1 MKKIL
6 ITLLLIPFL
15 GSCQSSKKAP
25 KNATEKTEYT
35 VVKTDAEWQEILTP
49 LSYRVLRKAAT
60 ERAWSGP
67 LNNNKKEGTYV
78 CAGCKSPLY
87 YSKDKYDSG
96 SGWPSFDRG
105 DDKNLE
111 YDVDYKI
118 GYARTELKCAVCGGH
133 LGHMFNDGPRATTGK
148 RHCINSA
155 ALAFIP
161 AEEEEEKNE

>member
-1 MKKIL
+1 MKKVL
-6 ITLLLIPFL
+6 LTLLLLPFL
-15 GSCQSSKKAP
+15 GSCQSTKKSPEKSKEKA
-25 KNATEKTEYT
+25 AYQ
-35 VVKTDAEWQEILTP
+35 VVKTDAEWQEILSP
-49 LSYRVLRKAAT
+49 LAYRVLRKAAT

-78 CAGCKSPLY
+78 CAGCQSPLY
-87 YSKDKYDSG
+87 KSEHKYDSG

-105 DDKNLE
+105 NDNNLE

-118 GYARTELKCAVCGGH
+118 GYARTEIKCGVCGGH

-161 AEEEEEKNE
+161 TNAEKNE

>member
-15 GSCQSSKKAP
+15 GSCQSRKKDPKKAI
-25 KNATEKTEYT
+25 KKAEYS
-35 VVKTDAEWQEILTP
+35 VVKTDAEWQEILPP
-49 LSYRVLRKAAT
+49 LSYRVLRKAVT

-105 DDKNLE
+105 NDENLE

-118 GYARTELKCAVCGGH
+118 GYARTELKCAECGGH
-133 LGHMFNDGPRATTGK
+133 LGHMFNDGPRVTTGK

-161 AEEEEEKNE
+161 AEAKKNE